1 MRSLKN
7 FFTVIAMITMCL
19 TLAACGGSG
28 GGIIYNPTPT
38 PDPPAP
44 PVNPKA
50 TITGYLS
57 YGETAFSAAPARAIG
72 DLVNNAPVQ
81 LRKTSDYNTVLSTVY
96 TVNGKFVF
104 SGLTAGDYLITARAS
119 DAGVTLKNEFPVRVE
134 SNKYE
139 YNLGSAPVE
148 LVKTCDLT
156 VTVKNSSGA
165 AVAEALITLDGV
177 RNGYT
182 DAAGSIV
189 FNEVT
194 RGAHEIKA
202 SKTGYVESADF
213 VSASGAS
220 QTSYLTMVS
229 AEAGLLRP
237 EVSGFSFGPQG
248 SGEAAVTEGDTL
260 EMSVNSTNPNGGT
273 LVFSWSSP
281 SGTFTSQREYSV
293 TGSVTASSAGWKAP
307 LISWAEGQLY
317 SYQEVGVSVSDQ
329 KGFVIN
335 RAARVK
341 VINKKAAQFKILS
354 YPESLLVQLNQQF
367 SYQISL
373 SAPASYKYEKLDAPA
388 NLAISAAGLVTFTP
402 QAYGEYNIVIKV
414 SESASG
420 YFQTQKFTLNAAVS
434 IPELS
439 GASYSKTV
447 LKPGSGLSTIVKNL
461 KTTEHLVAIGYN
473 KSSSY
478 SSFDISAYNL
488 SASSILKS
496 PAAGFSNLSAPGAER
511 GGQPEMLSPETSAA
525 LKMDFARRE
534 NERLTARLKSD
545 SDAGAASA
553 RRAAGVSVKAA
564 AVGDLKDFYSLNSLA
579 WPPREYDWTRVSAK
593 LRAIG
598 SHCYIYED
606 VSTPY
611 PYLTITDGEAE
622 RFKNAFDSEIYP
634 LITGA
639 FGSEPNPGIDNDSRI
654 YILFTHN
661 VNKQSA
667 AGYFDS
673 TNQLTQAKLDSSVE
687 YNKNPSGYKY
697 YSNEKEIFYM
707 AVPKNTL
714 KGEAY
719 QNNTLGVLAHEFQHM
734 INWNQHSIKN
744 PDILEES
751 WLNEGLS
758 QLAQDIAGYGYQY
771 GTLSFVIEPYL
782 RYPESYSLTK
792 FQFGLGYYG
801 NAYLFARY
809 LADRGV
815 NPMNLVKS
823 SKTGKANVEDELVKA
838 GLAGSFDEFFEDFAA
853 ALYLSNGPVT
863 GDAKYNFKSI
873 NIRAVQKDGTKLSG
887 LKLNGTVYVP
897 TTFKSLSLSEYAI
910 SAVKCQAQSAADFK
924 FNMSDSS
931 NGGIGAVI
939 LRINGQ

>member
-1 MRSLKN
+1 MKSLKKL
-7 FFTVIAMITMCL
+7 FIAIMAVTMCL

-57 YGETAFSAAPARAIG
+57 YGETASSAAPARAIG

-96 TVNGKFVF
+96 TANGKFVF
-104 SGLTAGDYLITARAS
+104 TDLSAGDYLITARMA
-119 DAGVTLKNEFPVRVE
+119 DGAVVLKSEFPVRVE
-134 SNKYE
+134 NNKYE

-148 LVKTCDLT
+148 LVKTGDLT
-156 VTVKNSSGA
+156 ITAKDSSGA
-165 AVAEALITLDGV
+165 AVAEALVTLDGA

-182 DAAGSIV
+182 DASGSIV

-194 RGAHEIKA
+194 RGAHEVKA
-202 SKTGYVESADF
+202 SKTGYVDAADF
-213 VSASGAS
+213 VSVSGAA
-220 QTSYLTMVS
+220 TASYVAMVNS
-229 AEAGLLRP
+229 GAGLLKP
-237 EVSGFSFGPQG
+237 EVSGLSFGRQG
-248 SGEAAVTEGDTL
+248 ASEASVTEGDTL

-273 LVFSWSSP
+273 LS
-281 SGTFTSQREYSV
+281 FTWKSQAGEFTAQNEHTI
-293 TGSVTASSAGWKAP
+293 TGPLTTSIVSWKAP
-307 LISWAEGQLY
+307 LLNWAGGQLY
-317 SYQEVGVSVSDQ
+317 SYQDVSVSVNDM

-341 VINKKAAQFKILS
+341 VINKNAVQFKIVS
-354 YPESLLVQLNQQF
+354 YPESLLAQLNQQF

-373 SAPASYKYEKLDAPA
+373 SVPASYKYEKLDAPST
-388 NLAISAAGLVTFTP
+388 LSVSAAGLVTFTP
-402 QAYGEYNIVIKV
+402 QAYGEYNVVIKV

-420 YFQTQKFTLNAAVS
+420 YFQTQKFTLTAAVS

-473 KSSSY
+473 KSPSY

-488 SASSILKS
+488 SASPVLKS
-496 PAAGFSNLSAPGAER
+496 PPAAFSNLSAPGAER
-511 GGQPEMLSPETSAA
+511 DRAPETLSAETSAS

-534 NERLTARLKSD
+534 NERLAARLKSV
-545 SDAGAASA
+545 SDAGAAAA
-553 RRAAGVSVKAA
+553 RAPGASVKAA

-598 SHCYIYED
+598 AHCYVYED

-611 PYLTITDGEAE
+611 PYLTITDAEAE
-622 RFKNAFDSEIYP
+622 RFKNAFDSEVYP

-673 TNQLTQAKLDSSVE
+673 TNQLTQAALDASSE

-707 AVPKNTL
+707 AVPKSTL

-809 LADRGV
+809 MADRGI

-823 SKTGKANVEDELVKA
+823 TKTGKANVGDEIVKA

-853 ALYLSNGPVT
+853 ALYLSNGAVT

-887 LKLNGTVYVP
+887 LKLNSTVYLP

-924 FNMSDSS
+924 FNMSESS
-931 NGGIGAVI
+931 GGGIGAVI